1 MFLLDTDVLSALRRR
16 ERNLDIVRWVEKQR
30 TADLY
35 LSVVT
40 VGEIERGIAQQDRR
54 DPSFAR
60 ELALWLDRL
69 LDWYGERV
77 LPVDSATARRWGR
90 LSATLGHEG
99 ADLLI
104 AATALEHGLT
114 VVTRNVRHFEPTGVP
129 VVRALRVGG
138 HGSSVRGRYW
148 PGRLRWP
155 EISPLILSPSPQ
167 PSPIKGR
174 GGSRRRPRTR
184 ASLGSPSRPRCGGGR
199 TPSASPIRGGRCRRR
214 WSRERGARRGRP
226 ARRGRAE
233 SRALASGAGRYGV
246 GQLPGAGCGV
256 VPASRYTTVSMRS
269 AGAAASLTI
278 ASAAS
283 RM

>member
-60 ELALWLDRL
+60 EMALWLDRL

-114 VVTRNVRHFEPTGVP
+114 VVTRNIRHFEPTGVP
-129 VVRALRVGG
+129 VVG
-138 HGSSVRGRYW
+138 
-148 PGRLRWP
+148 PF
-155 EISPLILSPSPQ
+155 E
-167 PSPIKGR
+167 
-174 GGSRRRPRTR
+174 
-184 ASLGSPSRPRCGGGR
+184 
-199 TPSASPIRGGRCRRR
+199 
-214 WSRERGARRGRP
+214 
-226 ARRGRAE
+226 
-233 SRALASGAGRYGV
+233 
-246 GQLPGAGCGV
+246 
-256 VPASRYTTVSMRS
+256 
-269 AGAAASLTI
+269 
-278 ASAAS
+278 
-283 RM
+283 